1 MGTAEKMIPVF
12 DGGTALGGTGRG
24 RALGESI
31 LLFLEGK
38 DVVYPF
44 NDEQP
49 FEKTERKCAL
59 VEWLPVHCIE
69 DVNIGPRMMLAKI
82 RFVRREVAE
91 TPELGQNVMGNC
103 TESDLY

>member
-1 MGTAEKMIPVF
+1 MVRTAEKVIPVF
-12 DGGTALGGTGRG
+12 DRGIALGGTGRG
-24 RALGESI
+24 RALGERI

-44 NDEQP
+44 DDEQP

-69 DVNIGPRMMLAKI
+69 DVDIGPSMVFTKI
-82 RFVRREVAE
+82 RFVRREVAA
-91 TPELGQNVMGNC
+91 TPELGRNVMGDGIG
-103 TESDLY
+103 SDL